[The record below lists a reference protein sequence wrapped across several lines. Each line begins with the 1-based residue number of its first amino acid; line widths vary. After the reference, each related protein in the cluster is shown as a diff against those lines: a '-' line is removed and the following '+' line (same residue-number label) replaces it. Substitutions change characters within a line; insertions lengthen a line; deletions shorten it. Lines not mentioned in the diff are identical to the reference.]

1 MDILSLTKRY
11 SSGYKEIQST
21 IMKEILHYELLNCL

>member
-1 MDILSLTKRY
+1 MMDILSLTKRY

-21 IMKEILHYELLNCL
+21 IMKKKNFTL

>member
-21 IMKEILHYELLNCL
+21 IMKKKFYIMNC